1 MEKTTKQAITVYVE
15 ETDTYGGE
23 SNYAWV
29 NRFSVQVKRDTTRAI
44 VRAVNKQLGYRRIK
58 SNNYGDMIEIRPR
71 GICRVAFVTFSN
83 PNGERIRQ
91 CAMS

>member
-1 MEKTTKQAITVYVE
+1 MAKTAITVYVE
-15 ETDTYGGE
+15 ETDTFGGE

-29 NRFSVQVKRDTTRAI
+29 NRFSIQVGRNTNRAI
-44 VRAVNKQLGYRRIK
+44 VRAVNKELGYRRLR

-83 PNGERIRQ
+83 PNGER
-91 CAMS
+91 

>member
-1 MEKTTKQAITVYVE
+1 MAKTTKQVITVYVE
-15 ETDTYGGE
+15 ETDTFAGE

-29 NRFSVQVKRDTTRAI
+29 NRFSVTAGRNTNRAI
-44 VRAVNKQLGYRRIK
+44 VRAVNKELGYRRIK

-83 PNGERIRQ
+83 PNGEG
-91 CAMS
+91 